1 MPHFISLADIP
12 AADLRAMLD
21 DAHAMKAARQTK
33 DGKGLP
39 KGTADPNTALNGD
52 TLAMIFEKAST
63 RTRFSFEQGMRQLG
77 GTSIVAG
84 AGDMQLG
91 RGESVADTARVLSR
105 FVDAVMIR
113 SNAHSTITDFAAHAD
128 VPVIN
133 GLSDHN
139 HPCQIMADLMTLEEQ
154 FIKKGRGMTLKGAK
168 LAWIGD
174 GNNVLA
180 SFVNAAPAF
189 GFELRIASPD
199 GYKLDENPV
208 TAGLIKAAQ
217 EKQGIIHAGLSPK
230 EAAAGADAV
239 ITDCWVSMGD
249 TDKEARLKALT
260 PFQIDAA
267 LMATAAKDATFLHC
281 LPAYREQEMTAEVLE
296 GPQSAVWDEAEN
308 RLHAQKAVVKWCLGA
323 G

>member
-12 AADLRAMLD
+12 AVQLRAILD
-21 DAHAMKAARQTK
+21 DAHAMKAARK
-33 DGKGLP
+33 DLP
-39 KGTADPNTALNGD
+39 KGATDPKPALNGH

-77 GTSIVAG
+77 GSSIVAG
-84 AGDMQLG
+84 ADQMQLG
-91 RGESVADTARVLSR
+91 RGESVADTAHVLSR

-113 SNAHSTITDFAAHAD
+113 SNAHATITDFAANAD

-139 HPCQIMADLMTLEEQ
+139 HPCQIMADLQTLEE
-154 FIKKGRGMTLKGAK
+154 RGIDLATAK

-189 GFELRIASPD
+189 GYELRISSPA
-199 GYKLDENPV
+199 GFRLDENPK
-208 TAGLIKAAQ
+208 TAGLIDAAIA
-217 EKQGIIHAGLSPK
+217 KGAKIKFDLSPDD
-230 EAAAGADAV
+230 AAEGANAL

-249 TDKEARLKALT
+249 TDKAERIAALT
-260 PFQIDAA
+260 PYQIDAA
-267 LMATAAKDATFLHC
+267 RLAKAAPDAIFLHC
-281 LPAYREQEMTAEVLE
+281 LPAYREQEMTTEVLE

>member
-12 AADLRAMLD
+12 SSDLRAILD
-21 DAHAMKAARQTK
+21 DAHAMKAARKTK
-33 DGKGLP
+33 DGKHLP
-39 KGTADPNTALNGD
+39 KGAADPSAALSGE

-84 AGDMQLG
+84 ANDMQLG

-113 SNAHSTITDFAAHAD
+113 SKAHSTITDFADHAD

-139 HPCQIMADLMTLEEQ
+139 HPCQIMADLMTLEE
-154 FIKKGRGMTLKGAK
+154 RGMKLKGAK

-199 GYKLDENPV
+199 GYRLDENPI

-217 EKQGIIHAGLSPK
+217 NRQGNIRAGLSPD
-230 EAAAGADAV
+230 EAAEGADAL

-249 TDKEARLKALT
+249 TDKEARIEALS

-267 LMATAAKDATFLHC
+267 RLAKAKAGATFLHC
-281 LPAYREQEMTAEVLE
+281 LPAYRGQEMTAEVLE

-308 RLHAQKAVVKWCLGA
+308 RLHAQKAVVKWCLGV

>member
-12 AADLRAMLD
+12 ATDLRAILD
-21 DAHAMKAARQTK
+21 DAHAMKAARK
-33 DGKGLP
+33 HLP
-39 KGTADPNTALNGD
+39 KGRTDPSAALNGE

-77 GTSIVAG
+77 GSSIVAT
-84 AGDMQLG
+84 ANDMQLG

-113 SNAHSTITDFAAHAD
+113 SNAHSTITDFADHAD

-139 HPCQIMADLMTLEEQ
+139 HPCQILADLMTLEE
-154 FIKKGRGMTLKGAK
+154 RGMNLKGAK

-189 GFELRIASPD
+189 GFELRIASPK
-199 GYKLDENPV
+199 GYRLDENPI

-217 EKQGIIHAGLSPK
+217 EKQGIIHTGLSATD
-230 EAAAGADAV
+230 AAEGADAL

-249 TDKEARLKALT
+249 TDKDARIEALS
-260 PFQIDAA
+260 PFQIDGA
-267 LMATAAKDATFLHC
+267 LLATAKTNATFLHC
-281 LPAYREQEMTAEVLE
+281 LPAYRGQEMTAEVLE

-308 RLHAQKAVVKWCLGA
+308 RLHAQKAVVKWCLGV